1 MIVKRRIWA
10 SAALLVTLAVC
21 GGLIWFNFFRQEMIG
36 QFFAGMKPP
45 AQIVSTTTVATRTWT
60 PGIAAIGTARA
71 AHGVELAFETNGL
84 VKAILFEANDKIER
98 GAVLVELDDAVQR
111 AALIDAEASVKISQ
125 TALER
130 SRELKKRGFD
140 SQAALDAAEGAL
152 DAARSKLAG
161 TQAAIELKSL
171 KAPFSGTIGIPR
183 LELGEYV
190 SAGTVAATLQDLDNM
205 TVDFNVPEQLMD
217 QLKLGQSVSFGFA
230 EAELNLSGT
239 IFGIDPRGDPETR
252 LVNVRARIDL
262 PAGQE
267 IIPGRFLHV
276 RIDLPAEDDI
286 VTVPQTAVITSL
298 YGDYVYAV
306 VPDEKAGAAEGD
318 QMVRQVFVTPGRR
331 EGRDIE
337 IVDGLEVGAVIV
349 SAGQNK
355 LQPGANVAIDNS
367 IDITKAGRAE

>member
-71 AHGVELAFETNGL
+71 AQGVQLAFETDGL
-84 VKAILFEANDKIER
+84 VKAVLFEANDKIEK
-98 GAVLVELDDAVQR
+98 GAVLIQLDDAIQR

-130 SRELKKRGFD
+130 SQELKRRGFD

-183 LELGEYV
+183 MDLGEYV

-205 TVDFNVPEQLMD
+205 TVDFSVPEQLMD
-217 QLKLGQSVSFGFA
+217 QLTLGQSVSFGFT
-230 EAELNLSGT
+230 ETELNLSGT

-252 LVNVRARIDL
+252 LVNVRADIDL
-262 PAGQE
+262 AAGRE

-276 RIDLPAEDDI
+276 RIDLPAEENV
-286 VTVPQTAVITSL
+286 VTVPQTAVVTSL

-306 VPDEKAGAAEGD
+306 VPDEKPGADEGAR
-318 QMVRQVFVTPGRR
+318 MVRQVFVTPGRR

-337 IVDGLEVGAVIV
+337 IVEGLEVGDVIV
-349 SAGQNK
+349 PAGQNK
-355 LQPGANVAIDNS
+355 LQPGASVTIDNS
-367 IDITKAGRAE
+367 VDITKAGRAE